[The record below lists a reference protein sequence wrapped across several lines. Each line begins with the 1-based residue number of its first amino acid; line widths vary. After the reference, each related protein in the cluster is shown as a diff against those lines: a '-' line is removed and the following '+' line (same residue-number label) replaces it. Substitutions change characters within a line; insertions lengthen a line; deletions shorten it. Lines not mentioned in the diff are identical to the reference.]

1 MGAITPDDLRTL
13 LDSDEP
19 VAAIDVREP
28 LDYTTG
34 NVRESTLL
42 PRRALEWRLPELLP
56 RRDVPVVLIDGAGE
70 RAATDADWLRRLG
83 LPDVRHLAGGVR
95 AWRAAGYDVVEA
107 EGDVLASAF
116 NVPSKEFGERVA
128 VERDPERVSPERLA
142 GWMDGDGDVVVAD
155 VRTPGEYREG
165 TLPGSRNVEGVDLAL
180 YAEALRD
187 DAKLVVHCAGRTRSL
202 IGIATLAERGLD
214 EVYGLENGT
223 SGWELAGYELER
235 GADDHVRNLELPP
248 EERERAEAFAD
259 DLVDRSGVDRL
270 PPDAVAD
277 ALDDDALAYVF
288 DVRTGDEFEA
298 GHVPGA
304 VGVPGGQA
312 IQRADDYVAV
322 PEARIVFYSDDP
334 VRAAVTAYWYT
345 RMGYG
350 NVALLDGGLDAWA
363 DAGRP
368 VEAGIRRTERLGLQR
383 AVEERHGCGEPFARE
398 RIAATAPTVAPADL
412 DPETATV
419 LYVGRSLDYPDRHLP
434 GSRWVSR
441 NDVEGLLDRE
451 RPGNAVLTCDD
462 GGVSAYAAAA
472 LTHVGYDVRALDG
485 GVAAWEAAGGS
496 VETGEDGVG
505 DRRDR
510 VPTKAELGEDV
521 MRGYLEWEEALG
533 HESAAED

>member
-1 MGAITPDDLRTL
+1 MGATTPAELRDL
-13 LDSDEP
+13 LDSDDP

-34 NVRESTLL
+34 HVRESVLL

-56 RRDVPVVLIDGAGE
+56 RQDVPVVVVDGAGE

-83 LPDVRHLAGGVR
+83 LPDVRHLAGGVA

-107 EGDVLASAF
+107 AGDVLASAF
-116 NVPSKEFGERVA
+116 NVPSKEFGEQVA
-128 VERDPERVSPERLA
+128 VERDLDRVPPDRVAAWL
-142 GWMDGDGDVVVAD
+142 DGDEEVVVAD

-202 IGIATLAERGLD
+202 VGIATLQERGLD

-223 SGWELAGYELER
+223 SGWELAGYDLER
-235 GADDHVRNLELPP
+235 GADDHVRDVDRSP
-248 EERERAEAFAD
+248 EERERAAAFAD
-259 DLVDRSGVDRL
+259 DLLERADAARL

-277 ALDDDALAYVF
+277 ALADDALAYVF
-288 DVRTGDEFEA
+288 DVRTGDEYA
-298 GHVPGA
+298 SGHVPGA

-322 PEARIVFYSDDP
+322 PGARIVFYSDDP
-334 VRAAVTAYWYT
+334 VRAAVTAYWYA
-345 RMGYG
+345 RMGYED
-350 NVALLDGGLDAWA
+350 VAILDGGLDAWMS
-363 DAGRP
+363 AGRP
-368 VEAGIRRTERLGLQR
+368 VESGTRRTERLGLQR
-383 AVEERHGCGEPFARE
+383 AVEQRHGCGEPVGRDHVE
-398 RIAATAPTVAPADL
+398 ATAPTVSAPDL

-419 LYVGRSLDYPDRHLP
+419 LYVGRSHDFLDGHLP

-441 NDVEGLLDRE
+441 NALESLLDSE
-451 RPGNAVLTCDD
+451 RPANVVLTCAD
-462 GGVSAYAAAA
+462 GGVSTYAASA
-472 LTHVGYDVRALDG
+472 LDHTGYDVRALTG
-485 GVAAWEAAGGS
+485 GVDAWETAGRP
-496 VETGEDGVG
+496 VETGEEGVG
-505 DRRDR
+505 ERRDR

-533 HESAAED
+533 RE

>member
-1 MGAITPDDLRTL
+1 MGAITPDDLREL
-13 LDSDEP
+13 LDGDAP
-19 VAAIDVREP
+19 VAAVDVREP
-28 LDYTTG
+28 IDYAAG

-56 RRDVPVVLIDGAGE
+56 RPDVPVVLIDGAGE
-70 RAATDADWLRRLG
+70 RAATDADWLRWLG
-83 LPDVRHLAGGVR
+83 LADVRHLAGGVA
-95 AWRAAGYDVVEA
+95 AWRSAGHDVVAA
-107 EGDVLASAF
+107 EGDVLAAAF

-128 VERDPERVSPERLA
+128 ADRDLDRVPPERVASWLA
-142 GWMDGDGDVVVAD
+142 GDEDVVVAD
-155 VRTPGEYREG
+155 VRTPGEYRAG
-165 TLPGSRNVEGVDLAL
+165 TLPGARNVEGVDLAL

-202 IGIATLAERGLD
+202 IGIATLQERGLD

-223 SGWELAGYELER
+223 SGWELAGYDLER
-235 GADDHVRNLELPP
+235 GADDHVRSPGLSPA
-248 EERERAEAFAD
+248 ERERAAAFAD
-259 DLVDRSGVDRL
+259 DLLDRAGVARL

-277 ALDDDALAYVF
+277 ALRDDALAYVF
-288 DVRTGDEFEA
+288 DVRTADEYGA

-322 PEARIVFYSDDP
+322 PEARIVFYADDP
-334 VRAAVTAYWYT
+334 VRPAVTAAWYA
-345 RMGYG
+345 RMGYEE
-350 NVALLDGGLDAWA
+350 VAVMDGGLDSWT

-368 VEAGIRRTERLGLQR
+368 VESGIRRTERRGLQR
-383 AVEERHGCGEPFARE
+383 AVEQRHGCGDPFGRE
-398 RIAATAPTVAPADL
+398 RVAAAAPTVAASAL

-419 LYVGRSLDYPDRHLP
+419 LYVGRSHEYLDGHLP

-441 NDVEGLLDRE
+441 NDLEDLLDRE
-451 RPGNAVLTCDD
+451 RPDDVVLTCAD

-472 LTHVGYDVRALDG
+472 LAHVGYDAAALDG
-485 GVAAWEAAGGS
+485 GVAAWEADGRP
-496 VETGEDGVG
+496 VETGADGLG

-533 HESAAED
+533 TE